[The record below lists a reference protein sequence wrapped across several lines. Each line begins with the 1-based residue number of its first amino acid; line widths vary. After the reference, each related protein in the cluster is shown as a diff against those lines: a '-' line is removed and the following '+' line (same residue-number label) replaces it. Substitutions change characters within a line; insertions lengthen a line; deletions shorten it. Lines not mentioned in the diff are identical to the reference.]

1 MRGLEGKLEQLRLD
15 VREQGSRCA
24 EMVRSQ
30 ERRTGSVAEQGQAA
44 VTAARAL
51 EARMSRLESE
61 ISGRASYEYDVMT
74 TTTTMAMMMMMA
86 LFSCLRLGPAHTLP
100 HRRLD
105 SNMHLQ
111 RGG

>member
-61 ISGRASYEYDVMT
+61 IAGRASYSYAMMT
-74 TTTTMAMMMMMA
+74 TTTTTMMIV
-86 LFSCLRLGPAHTLP
+86 LFSCVRVRPAHTAP
-100 HRRLD
+100 HTPAAGRSRD
-105 SNMHLQ
+105 MHLQ
-111 RGG
+111 L